1 MEIDKKLDRIETKI
15 DTVMILTVGM
25 GKDITTNTKDLTEHI
40 RRTNLL
46 EVKLQRIY
54 TLGFILAG
62 AGMAVGYPQ
71 IITLLKVFI

>member
-1 MEIDKKLDRIETKI
+1 MDINNKLDRIETKI
-15 DTVMILTVGM
+15 DTVMVLTVGM
-25 GKDITTNTKDLTEHI
+25 GKDVSMNTKDLTEHI

-62 AGMAVGYPQ
+62 VGIAVGYPQ